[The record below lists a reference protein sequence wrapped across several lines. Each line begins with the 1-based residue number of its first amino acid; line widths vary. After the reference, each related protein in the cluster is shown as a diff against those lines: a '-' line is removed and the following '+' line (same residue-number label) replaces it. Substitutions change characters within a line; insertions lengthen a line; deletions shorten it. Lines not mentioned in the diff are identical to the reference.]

1 MPRNRPGSRKTGFG
15 LVVAAGRGTRFGE
28 PKQFVRVRGK
38 PLLYYS
44 LRSFEQSPAIAGYV
58 VVTNPDRVRRVRRM
72 LSRWSF
78 SKAISVVPGGRLRQD
93 SVRNG
98 LDALPE
104 QGFVAVHDAARPLVT
119 PDMITRGINACTRAL
134 PVTYGLPIADTV
146 KQVLRNRVKKT
157 VDRSGLFAV
166 QTPQFFSIGLLR
178 RAHHEPAARS
188 AEATDDCAMVE
199 RLGVK
204 PRVLPGTAF
213 NIKVTTRSDIELVK
227 GLL

>member
-1 MPRNRPGSRKTGFG
+1 MPRSRPGSQKTGFG
-15 LVVAAGRGTRFGE
+15 LIVAAGRGTRFGE
-28 PKQFVRVRGK
+28 PKQFVRIKGK

-58 VVTNPDRVRRVRRM
+58 VVTNPDHVQSVRRM

-78 SKAISVVPGGRLRQD
+78 SKAMSVVRGGRLRQD

-98 LDALPE
+98 LEALPE

-119 PDMITRGINACTRAL
+119 PDMIFRGIKACTRAL
-134 PVTYGLPIADTV
+134 PVTYGLRITDTV
-146 KQVLRNRVKKT
+146 KRVLGNRVVKT

-178 RAHHEPAARS
+178 RAHREAAACS
-188 AEATDDCAMVE
+188 AEATDDCALVE
-199 RLGVK
+199 RLGIK
-204 PRVLPGTAF
+204 PRVLPGPVS
-213 NIKVTTRSDIELVK
+213 NIKVTSRSDIELA
-227 GLL
+227 GSLL